1 MIPDW
6 SDLLATPAM
15 LPPIA
20 CMMDWVATTGGLA
33 VSGAEA
39 VTTGGFTGSAGLG
52 ESEGEGTVAAETFGE
67 VPAA

>member
-33 VSGAEA
+33 VSGSEA
-39 VTTGGFTGSAGLG
+39 VTAGGFTGSAGPAEPG
-52 ESEGEGTVAAETFGE
+52 GEGKAGGETFRG